1 MLALGPRLDPLSIF
15 LVVDFD
21 GIIGNH
27 FAGAADGTVDGPH
40 GAGPYRFT
48 DKFDFQ
54 PCVAPLARAL
64 EQDVAFQLNLRGVI

>member
-40 GAGPYRFT
+40 GAGPHRFT

-54 PCVAPLARAL
+54 PRVAALARAL
-64 EQDVAFQLNLRGVI
+64 E